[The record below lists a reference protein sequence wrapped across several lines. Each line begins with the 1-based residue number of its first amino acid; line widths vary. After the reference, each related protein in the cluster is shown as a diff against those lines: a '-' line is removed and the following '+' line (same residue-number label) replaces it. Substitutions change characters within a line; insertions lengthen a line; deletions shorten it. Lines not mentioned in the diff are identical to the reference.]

1 MSHDNDYSFSVDLNH
16 LFLEP
21 PAEIDVRATYGD
33 VSIDEFTK
41 RHAIGYLGLPFEW
54 DEDDQG
60 WSIAVRMEQLHLMAR
75 FVDDLNAMDYGEDI
89 EIGEDDGLD
98 ELPEGAIRLFAVRAY
113 RGD

>member
-1 MSHDNDYSFSVDLNH
+1 MSSDNDHSFSVDIND

-41 RHAIGYLGLPFEW
+41 RHAIAYLGLPFEW

-60 WSIAVRMEQLHLMAR
+60 WSLAVRIEHLYLMAR
-75 FVDDLNAMDYGEDI
+75 FVDDLNAMDFGDAI
-89 EIGEDDGLD
+89 EIGEHDGLD
-98 ELPEGAIRLFAVRAY
+98 ELPEGAIKLFAVRAY
-113 RGD
+113 QGD